1 MSGVTKHIYEHEI
14 RDIISM
20 WNTQLK
26 SIQDIL
32 PQNYDESDVIN
43 LLKYY
48 YPHEWNSV
56 EVKYW
61 YYHKKDRNLKK
72 CLGRTRYNMKEPMQ
86 LLYSSSKYREIM
98 SLKRKQDYHD
108 NFLEDRVNELKQK
121 LWDKRR
127 LKIEKINKKIE
138 NAKSK
143 TQQMTPEFID
153 KMIGLYERKNTSQK
167 DKMYIL
173 LELQKY
179 YSPKIIQFFFKL
191 NDTELNKQLR
201 WSAFCHLQSYNYQ
214 PRARRQ
220 KYMQVHTK
228 NKKRKDYLKKVY
240 SEQKCEIPKTPME
253 LEYRIDNGK
262 EQKIKTYDFFISHSY
277 KDGATV
283 QKLIQYENKQGKNIF
298 CDWINDSDYL
308 KRQLLCKATLKVLE
322 TRMEQSKSL
331 IFVESEYSK
340 ASIWCRYELNYFK
353 DLGKPMY
360 IISSENIEKGNFE
373 VNPLT
378 DEWYVDAEY
387 KALTLLEG
395 KKIMV

>member
-1 MSGVTKHIYEHEI
+1 
-14 RDIISM
+14 
-20 WNTQLK
+20 
-26 SIQDIL
+26 
-32 PQNYDESDVIN
+32 
-43 LLKYY
+43 
-48 YPHEWNSV
+48 
-56 EVKYW
+56 
-61 YYHKKDRNLKK
+61 
-72 CLGRTRYNMKEPMQ
+72 
-86 LLYSSSKYREIM
+86 
-98 SLKRKQDYHD
+98 
-108 NFLEDRVNELKQK
+108 
-121 LWDKRR
+121 
-127 LKIEKINKKIE
+127 
-138 NAKSK
+138 
-143 TQQMTPEFID
+143 MTPEFID

-201 WSAFCHLQSYNYQ
+201 WSAFCHLQSFNYQ